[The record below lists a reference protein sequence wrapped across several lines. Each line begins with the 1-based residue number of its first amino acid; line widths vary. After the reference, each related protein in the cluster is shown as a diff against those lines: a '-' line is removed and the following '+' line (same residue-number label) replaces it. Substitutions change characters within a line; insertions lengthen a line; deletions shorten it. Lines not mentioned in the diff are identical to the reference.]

1 MFTICPARN
10 NFLPAESMTPEQR
23 RVRKLRDLQDYVF
36 LQGQI
41 PTWVA
46 LSAYVALAAICMG
59 VAPQLFPGVKA
70 YYVLIGKL
78 LLSLLPFMHFHCI
91 I

>member
-1 MFTICPARN
+1 MAARLMN
-10 NFLPAESMTPEQR
+10 QCLLAESMTPEQR

-70 YYVLIGKL
+70 YYVLIGEL
-78 LLSLLPFMHFHCI
+78 RSLAGLIPGKHKYNA
-91 I
+91 